1 MRSPKA
7 LSAPMLE
14 EAVDGAAV
22 TAGCY
27 EYSKAVAIMS
37 ALSPLE

>member
-14 EAVDGAAV
+14 ETVDGAAV

-27 EYSKAVAIMS
+27 EYAKQVVCMS
-37 ALSPLE
+37 TLSPLE